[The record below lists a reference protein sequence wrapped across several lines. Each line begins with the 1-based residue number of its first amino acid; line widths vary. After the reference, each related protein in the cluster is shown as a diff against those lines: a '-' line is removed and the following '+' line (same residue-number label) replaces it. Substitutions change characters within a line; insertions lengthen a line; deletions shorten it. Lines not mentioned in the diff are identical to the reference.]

1 LRKKKQKLISLTLEK
16 IVVLRRF
23 LLSGFKI
30 FILKPYWRDNLI
42 TTMFFLSAL
51 INALNWIFLLKNQ
64 KNSDYPIILHYN
76 LFFGVDYLG
85 DYNKIYTIPFVG
97 VIIITINTILGHL
110 LYRKE
115 KLASYFLSFNT
126 FIIQTFLLFASYL
139 VIKINL

>member
-1 LRKKKQKLISLTLEK
+1 
-16 IVVLRRF
+16 
-23 LLSGFKI
+23 
-30 FILKPYWRDNLI
+30 
-42 TTMFFLSAL
+42 MFFLSAL